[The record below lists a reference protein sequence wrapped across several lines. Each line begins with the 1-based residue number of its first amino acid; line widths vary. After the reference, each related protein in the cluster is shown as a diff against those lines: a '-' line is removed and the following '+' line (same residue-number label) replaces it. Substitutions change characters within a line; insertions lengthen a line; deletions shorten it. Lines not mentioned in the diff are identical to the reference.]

1 MLILLA
7 GCSKS
12 DEDDKPKRTTTETAK
27 AQAPGTVEVKADL
40 QQILHLKIE
49 SVSAASA
56 PQELIGYGRV
66 LDPTPLAALVSEW
79 AVARAAALVSDQEFE
94 RTKILHK
101 QNTASVRVL
110 QSVESTAQRDRIGAE
125 AIRDRIALSWGS
137 VIVHRADL
145 SGLLRAL
152 TAQDRVIVRVE
163 LPAGE
168 APSAPPQ
175 RARLAALSDADKTI
189 DAEFLS
195 SAPATDPQ
203 LQGQG
208 FLFLTRGN
216 ALNLTPGAALTAY
229 LELGGEAQRGVF
241 VPASALLRVD
251 SRIWVY
257 TQHTETSFVR
267 TPVLLGPPRADG
279 WLVTQGVSPDDKV
292 VTQGAQVLLSEELK
306 PQTSLPD

>member
-1 MLILLA
+1 M
-7 GCSKS
+7 
-12 DEDDKPKRTTTETAK
+12 K
-27 AQAPGTVEVKADL
+27 ANL

-66 LDPTPLAALVSEW
+66 LDPAPLAALVSEW
-79 AVARAAALVSDQEFE
+79 TVARAAALVSDQELE
-94 RTKILHK
+94 RTKILHT
-101 QNTASVRVL
+101 QNTASVRAL
-110 QSVESTAQRDRIGAE
+110 QSAESMAERDRLLVDS
-125 AIRDRIALSWGS
+125 IRDRILLSWGH
-137 VIVHRADL
+137 VISRRTDL
-145 SGLLRAL
+145 PALLRVL
-152 TAQDRVIVRVE
+152 TAQDQVIVRVE

-168 APSAPPQ
+168 APSAQ
-175 RARLAALSDADKTI
+175 VLRARLAALNAPEKTI
-189 DAEFLS
+189 EAEFLGP
-195 SAPATDPQ
+195 APATDPQ

-216 ALNLTPGAALTAY
+216 ALNLTPGAAVTAY
-229 LELGGEAQRGVF
+229 LELGGEAQSGVL

-257 TQHTETSFVR
+257 TQQSETSFVR